1 MWCRGMTAAAQPE
14 RTRAWGGRQA
24 VPSAQPTLPGG
35 QVTSCVTGMVMRNCL
50 LRETKFTPQGGRR
63 SGASRGA
70 WSCPR
75 SHVARGIPPIPELER
90 CTSHRLRCGS
100 IILGPLSPPY
110 IPHLLVVARA
120 PHPTPT
126 IIITIRDRPVTAIMH
141 GHKFGVGCVGLVLP
155 FWEKLQRR
163 GEE

>member
-1 MWCRGMTAAAQPE
+1 MTAAAQPE

-120 PHPTPT
+120 THPTPT
-126 IIITIRDRPVTAIMH
+126 IITIRDRPVTAIMH

-155 FWEKLQRR
+155 FWEKVQRR